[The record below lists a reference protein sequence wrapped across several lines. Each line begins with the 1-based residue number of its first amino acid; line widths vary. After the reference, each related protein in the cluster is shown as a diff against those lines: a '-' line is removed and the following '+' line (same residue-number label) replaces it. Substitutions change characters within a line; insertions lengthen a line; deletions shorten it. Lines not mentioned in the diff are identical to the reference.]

1 MTSTPRPVQP
11 SRTRVAAQTRLQRA
25 AEKLERAK
33 ADFDAAASA
42 ARSEPVFDPAVA
54 QQRLAE
60 LKASSKVYT
69 AAVRAAATA
78 TTKRDALILRAYKA
92 GATTKTIAVAANLS
106 SPSISRLTAGTER
119 NKRPNPDSADS
130 AVTELETLAGTV
142 DNLDTAA
149 VEALNHRNIAAEAAF
164 SAGVKLHQIADAI
177 GVAHNQ
183 AAHRVVQAGRRA
195 LDGTL
200 AVRARRN

>member
-1 MTSTPRPVQP
+1 MPSTQRPVQP

-25 AEKLERAK
+25 ADKLERAK
-33 ADFDAAASA
+33 ADFDAASA
-42 ARSEPVFDPAVA
+42 AARTEPVFDPAVA

-60 LKASSKVYT
+60 LKAVSKVYV
-69 AAVRAAATA
+69 AAVKAAAAATA
-78 TTKRDALILRAYKA
+78 RRDAVILRAYKA
-92 GATTKTIAVAANLS
+92 GATTKTIAVAASLS
-106 SPSISRLTAGTER
+106 SPSISRLTADTER
-119 NKRPNPDSADS
+119 NKRPNPEIADS
-130 AVTELETLAGTV
+130 AVTDLETLAGTV
-142 DNLDTAA
+142 DELDTAA
-149 VEALNHRNIAAEAAF
+149 VQALNTRNIAAEAAF
-164 SAGVKLHQIADAI
+164 SAGVKLHQIAEAI